1 MPNLAN
7 TSLWCSNNQYNGTR
21 RNDTHHYGFNCE
33 AQNKHRVSHCF
44 IVMLSV
50 ILVCVVMLSAIF
62 LESSASFRPTQ
73 RSKLSTTT
81 SSTSSASIE
90 RTSTSV
96 CDEAPHILGFDGPL
110 KPADIGIN
118 IADVGNDESSVFY
131 RCNGGRVVDVHTNR
145 RVVRLL
151 CNDVARFRS
160 PKKWPKCKKPTH
172 CVGPARKPGKAF
184 RFWAILEPKST

>member
-1 MPNLAN
+1 MPNLAY

-21 RNDTHHYGFNCE
+21 RNDIRHHGFNSD
-33 AQNKHRVSHCF
+33 AQNKHRLSYCF
-44 IVMLSV
+44 IFMLSV
-50 ILVCVVMLSAIF
+50 ILVSVVMLSVIF

-81 SSTSSASIE
+81 SSTS
-90 RTSTSV
+90 TSV
-96 CDEAPHILGFDGPL
+96 CDEAPYILGFDGPL

-118 IADVGNDESSVFY
+118 IADVGDDESSVFY

-172 CVGPARKPGKAF
+172 CVGPARKPGNTF
-184 RFWAILEPKST
+184 RF